1 MDESQNIEG
10 SENGKNEDLQKKDSN
25 INQPPEK
32 QTESNQVDVKEFI
45 KNMPAPFRKTIET
58 AMMQFSSSGGRIG
71 HPLFD
76 KFNDKHI
83 DKFLDYSQE
92 DDNNLYKL
100 RSTNRWFTLIYTIV
114 GIGFL
119 IFLIIFLLP
128 SNKDLLVEILKLIV
142 IFAAGVGGG
151 YGLKSHLNKQK

>member
-1 MDESQNIEG
+1 MEEQQNTESG
-10 SENGKNEDLQKKDSN
+10 ENGKIEDLQKKDN
-25 INQPPEK
+25 DVNQPPEK
-32 QTESNQVDVKEFI
+32 QFQSNQGDVKEFI
-45 KNMPAPFRKTIET
+45 KDMPAPFRKTIET

-100 RSTNRWFTLIYTIV
+100 RSSNRWF
-114 GIGFL
+114 
-119 IFLIIFLLP
+119 
-128 SNKDLLVEILKLIV
+128 
-142 IFAAGVGGG
+142 
-151 YGLKSHLNKQK
+151 